1 MIKPPYFFLIDFEQ
15 QAPLIVPCEQ
25 AHQQGIYFDIQG
37 YHNLDWQVQIPTP
50 VRFSKT
56 PLDYYTYQQGFQQVQ
71 QQLQFGNTYLLN
83 LTYPTAIETNLNL
96 RQLFQASQAPY
107 KLLWDNRFV
116 CFSPECFVKM
126 ENDRIYTYPMKG
138 TIDAE
143 LPQAKEQLLHNEKEI
158 REHNTIVD
166 LMRNDLAIIA
176 QNIQVDRYRYL
187 EKIERQQGA
196 IWQTSSQISGELPA
210 NWQQDPLS
218 LLQKLLPA
226 GSISG
231 APKQKT
237 VQIIQQAEQQKR
249 GYYTGVFGYFDGQR
263 LISAVAIR
271 YIAQQGQQ
279 RYFHSGGGITAQSE
293 VNSEYDELCEK
304 VYLPLKTDYR

>member
-15 QAPLIVPCEQ
+15 QAPLVVHCEQ

-50 VRFSKT
+50 IRFSKT
-56 PLDYYTYQQGFQQVQ
+56 PLDYHIYQQGFQQVQ

-107 KLLWDNRFV
+107 KLLWDNHFV

-138 TIDAE
+138 TIDAD
-143 LPQAKEQLLHNEKEI
+143 LPQAKAQLLHNEKEI

-176 QNIQVDRYRYL
+176 QDIQVDRYRYL

-196 IWQTSSQISGELPA
+196 IWQTSSQISGKLPS

-279 RYFHSGGGITAQSE
+279 YHFHSGGGITAQSE
-293 VNSEYDELCEK
+293 ISSEYNELCEK